1 MEIEAELGSDKEEND
16 DIVKEIDVSN
26 LRRKISISQRNAED
40 ENDDDLDQDLAELID
55 YAYNDDGEYK
65 F

>member
-26 LRRKISISQRNAED
+26 LRRKISIS
-40 ENDDDLDQDLAELID
+40 
-55 YAYNDDGEYK
+55 
-65 F
+65 